1 MQTCMAVKNIKTFER
16 CCSKT
21 LHGFIFCNR
30 HARMRSPT
38 LWIETLRVHEPKVIR
53 AQACVRGWIARLRLR
68 LAGPGVLCRKNLM
81 NDEELITMTAKDRQH
96 PLDFISFEEQG
107 KVWWFSF
114 SSLWKWCSQSPEPIN
129 PYTNV
134 AIDSDTMKRVYEL
147 YYFKRRH
154 REALP
159 SIPPIDKQINQLCHL
174 FHMNGFLDVHP
185 SELMQYQRSEYIS
198 IFMVLNRDLQ
208 FTLSAEDP
216 IRPMVLDVCRH
227 MHDSRVLALPGSA
240 YVLYSCSTL
249 QSLMGLY
256 KNSYTIVFLIL
267 SALYRC

>member
-1 MQTCMAVKNIKTFER
+1 MQTCMAVKNLSFER
-16 CCSKT
+16 CTSKA
-21 LHGFIFCNR
+21 LQGLPFCTR
-30 HARMRSPT
+30 HARARTPL
-38 LWIETLRVHEPKVIR
+38 LWIETLRVHESKVIR

-68 LAGPGVLCRKNLM
+68 LAGPGVLSRKHLM
-81 NDEELITMTAKDRQH
+81 NDEELITMTSKDRQH

-114 SSLWKWCSQSPEPIN
+114 SSLWKWCSQSSDPIN

-134 AIDSDTMKRVYEL
+134 AIDSDTMRRVYEL
-147 YYFKRRH
+147 YYFKQRH

-159 SIPPIDKQINQLCHL
+159 SIPPIDKQLNQLCHL

-216 IRPMVLDVCRH
+216 IRPLALDLCHH
-227 MHDSRVLALPGSA
+227 MHDARVLALPGST

-256 KNSYTIVFLIL
+256 KNPYTIVFLIL